1 MTGDLILFFLLA
13 LVAVVTAVAMLI
25 TRNTIYSALFLVTN
39 FGTIALFYLLLT
51 GPFIAMAQITVYA
64 GAIMVLFL
72 FVIMLIG
79 LSRLPK
85 ETHSRWQTPLAVG
98 MAGILAIEAL
108 YILFF
113 RQTELSDAG
122 TALADPAFGSPQEI
136 ARVMF
141 IDYALPVQVVAIILL
156 VAIVGVLV
164 MTRQSEKPH

>member
-25 TRNTIYSALFLVTN
+25 TRNTVYSALFLVTN

-85 ETHSRWQTPLAVG
+85 ATHSRWQTPLAVA
-98 MAGILAIEAL
+98 MAGLLAIEAL

-122 TALADPAFGSPQEI
+122 TALVDPAFGSPQEI

>member
-72 FVIMLIG
+72 FVIMLLG

-85 ETHSRWQTPLAVG
+85 AAHSSWQTPLAVG
-98 MAGILAIEAL
+98 LAVILAVEAL

-113 RQTELSDAG
+113 RHTELSDAG